1 MEIAAEKVVKIHYT
15 LTNDDGQTLDS
26 SREMDPLEYLHG
38 AQNIIAGLEN
48 SLTGK
53 TVGSKLNVTV
63 DPNEGYGM
71 RDEKLLMEIPREQFG
86 ELEVEKG
93 MQFQSQVDGQMMIFT
108 VLDSNETGVQ
118 VDGNHPL
125 AGERLHFDVEVIAI
139 REATADEIQH
149 GHIHATGGCGCGDP
163 DGGCHD

>member
-15 LTNDDGQTLDS
+15 LTNDAGQTLDS
-26 SREMDPLEYLHG
+26 SKEMDPLEYLHG
-38 AQNIIAGLEN
+38 AQNIITGLEN
-48 SLTGK
+48 SLNGK
-53 TVGSKLNVTV
+53 TVGDKLNVTV

-71 RDEKLLMEIPREQFG
+71 RDEKLLMEIPKEQFAG
-86 ELEVEKG
+86 QEVEKG
-93 MQFQSQVDGQMMIFT
+93 MQFQAQVQGQTMIFT

-125 AGERLHFDVEVIAI
+125 AGERLHFDVEVINI
-139 REATADEIQH
+139 REATAEEIQH

-163 DGGCHD
+163 EGECND